1 MRLRCLIW
9 LLSAPAI
16 RLLHLI
22 LNYWAQTDAS
32 EIATSSNEFLSTPS
46 ARQSDKRP
54 AIILPEKN
62 QSFFPTHDTPS
73 LSELNSSFPSPSPR
87 GGQAGSA
94 SPRAVRVASGPP
106 PSSRTR
112 ISGQRWIGV
121 RGGHWNSAFDWSAFV
136 GSEGRRRV
144 FGLMLG
150 ARESAQ
156 VLILASLE
164 SRDSLGFLSWAFK
177 FSSWFCLP
185 LGTYGGN
192 GVKIWSYSCFYW
204 FVCEPEI
211 IWWPFLRLH
220 CYTSFANCVLK
231 FDSGNQLCALD
242 GFTLIS
248 CGRLA
253 LKKKLRVNLRFP
265 EFLLLILKLME
276 VWSLRQFKTGL
287 LIPSSSALVQSSCSW

>member
-46 ARQSDKRP
+46 ALQSDKRP
-54 AIILPEKN
+54 GHYSPRKTNLFAP
-62 QSFFPTHDTPS
+62 SPS
-73 LSELNSSFPSPSPR
+73 LSELNSSASSFSSVPFTTR
-87 GGQAGSA
+87 WAGGQRLSACGPCVRAG
-94 SPRAVRVASGPP
+94 PVPPP

-112 ISGQRWIGV
+112 IAGQRWTGD

-144 FGLMLG
+144 LGLMLG

-192 GVKIWSYSCFYW
+192 GVKIWSYSCFLLICLWTWNYLMTLSPASLLY
-204 FVCEPEI
+204 VI
-211 IWWPFLRLH
+211 R
-220 CYTSFANCVLK
+220 K
-231 FDSGNQLCALD
+231 LCAQ
-242 GFTLIS
+242 
-248 CGRLA
+248 
-253 LKKKLRVNLRFP
+253 
-265 EFLLLILKLME
+265 
-276 VWSLRQFKTGL
+276 VW
-287 LIPSSSALVQSSCSW
+287 